1 MWAISR
7 VSSLRNRVFVLV
19 FLLVAWGSSALA
31 GEAMGIAT
39 RCYAKRYYPFPYEL
53 VFQALKETFLRA
65 NFTFKNMNK
74 ESGFLF
80 GTGILKRGKKVY
92 FLNLSANL
100 TPQGE
105 VTLVNVLANYIQMK
119 KEHLQET
126 AGLNGIC
133 FPIPVFWKKEM
144 ITKDMGVLEDPNF
157 YQVFFANLNK
167 VIFEEILRSPEISPE
182 DLTQLSFLPPAC
194 LR

>member
-1 MWAISR
+1 MWAISLANF
-7 VSSLRNRVFVLV
+7 LRNRLLV
-19 FLLVAWGSSALA
+19 FSFCFVFMANSVLA
-31 GEAMGIAT
+31 GELFEVSS
-39 RCYAKRYYPFPYEL
+39 RCYTKRYYPFPYEL

-182 DLTQLSFLPPAC
+182 NLTQLSFLPPSC